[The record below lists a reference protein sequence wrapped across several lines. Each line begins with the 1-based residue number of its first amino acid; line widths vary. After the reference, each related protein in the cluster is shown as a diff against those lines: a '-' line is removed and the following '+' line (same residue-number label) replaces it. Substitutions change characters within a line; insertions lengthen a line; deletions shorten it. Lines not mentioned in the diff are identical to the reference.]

1 MKKFIFFISSIF
13 LLNSCMTAEQARIH
27 YDNVSPMQLCM
38 DYLTLPD
45 LNIHQ
50 SDRAAAISRRG
61 IDCRPY
67 LSMAQQKSARDD
79 AFLQSLETIQR
90 MNTPS
95 SNLNSN
101 PSYNSGIVYYYNSSY
116 ISGMN
121 RICIYKL
128 GNQVKT
134 LTIGAA
140 QLCPMSY

>member
-27 YDNVSPMQLCM
+27 YDNMSPMQLCM

-67 LSMAQQKSARDD
+67 LNMAQQKSARDD
-79 AFLQSLETIQR
+79 AFMQALEQIQR
-90 MNTPS
+90 MNTPNS
-95 SNLNSN
+95 YYSPYRGSNTGMTYFYS
-101 PSYNSGIVYYYNSSY
+101 SSY
-116 ISGMN
+116 VSGMN

-128 GNQVKT
+128 GSQVKT
-134 LTIGAA
+134 LTVGAA